1 MNKEMYSPSYGCA
14 IFDEDELCTKEVSMD
29 FHDMAVKRMLDN
41 IGNAAPI
48 YGCYIESN
56 KVSDDEDDDRKVI
69 DYEMMSS
76 ICKSMKA
83 NQMKLLHKR
92 IIDVADE
99 LYRFSD
105 ELDMSDKEERN
116 CKISIIEALKELDYV
131 AEYLT
136 KHTLGDTSESYESS
150 K

>member
-1 MNKEMYSPSYGCA
+1 
-14 IFDEDELCTKEVSMD
+14 MD
-29 FHDMAVKRMLDN
+29 FHDMVVKRILDN
-41 IGNAAPI
+41 IGNATPI

-56 KVSDDEDDDRKVI
+56 KVSDDKDDDRKVI

-83 NQMKLLHKR
+83 NQMKLLHKQ

-105 ELDMSDKEERN
+105 ELDMSDKEECN
-116 CKISIIEALKELDYV
+116 CKIFIIEALKELDHV

>member
-1 MNKEMYSPSYGCA
+1 
-14 IFDEDELCTKEVSMD
+14 MD
-29 FHDMAVKRMLDN
+29 FHDIQIKRMLDN
-41 IGNAAPI
+41 IGSITPI
-48 YGCYIESN
+48 YGCYTENN
-56 KVSDDEDDDRKVI
+56 KVSDDEDDDRNVI
-69 DYEMMSS
+69 DYEMLFS
-76 ICKSMKA
+76 ISKSLKIK
-83 NQMKLLHKR
+83 QLKLLHKH

-105 ELDMSDKEERN
+105 ELDMGDKEEFN
-116 CKISIIEALKELDYV
+116 CKIYIIEALKELDHV